1 MMSKNLNKKVI
12 FSLFCLF
19 QISFCLPTANQIDE
33 AKLEEIQHQLLNPQQ
48 NDVLDHID
56 SDPADQQQ
64 HEAPVTKDLF
74 PDREGFITGHR
85 IPLELFSQET
95 RERIQEEVKQV
106 KQFLE
111 NAYILLQNP
120 VELLQNPVELLQNPL
135 ELQQN
140 PVELDLKSFG

>member
-1 MMSKNLNKKVI
+1 MKSNLKKVI

-48 NDVLDHID
+48 NDVLDHMD
-56 SDPADQQQ
+56 SDPTDQQQ
-64 HEAPVTKDLF
+64 HEAPITKDLF

-95 RERIQEEVKQV
+95 RERIQEEVKQQAP
-106 KQFLE
+106 KKSTEDLYLDASQFRSK
-111 NAYILLQNP
+111 NKP
-120 VELLQNPVELLQNPL
+120 
-135 ELQQN
+135 
-140 PVELDLKSFG
+140 KK